1 MSFRMHASAPVHET
15 ILLSIKAPVQEPKV
29 EANEAVIVTP
39 IAPIEPI
46 APIAPIAPVPVVMSI
61 NKKTK
66 QVTQQVKPSS

>member
-1 MSFRMHASAPVHET
+1 MHASAPVHET

-29 EANEAVIVTP
+29 EAKEAVLVPELVTP
-39 IAPIEPI
+39 IAS
-46 APIAPIAPVPVVMSI
+46 APVVMSI